1 MSVLIENE
9 LGFQFDF
16 DYVQVANEVVDTMLA
31 MEECP
36 YEAEVNITLVEDDTI
51 LKLNK
56 EFRDIAKS
64 TDVLSF
70 PMLEFPKPADYDI
83 LNGSAEPYFHPDS
96 GELILGDVVISVP
109 TTIRQA
115 QEYEHEVKREYAFL
129 IAHSMLH
136 LLGYDHLTE
145 QEAKQ
150 MEEKQE
156 KILKKL
162 TITR

>member
-1 MSVLIENE
+1 MSVLMDNE
-9 LGFQFDF
+9 LKVQFDF
-16 DYVQVANEVVDTMLA
+16 DYIQVANDVVDTALV

-36 YEAEVNITLVEDDTI
+36 YAAEVNITLVDDDTI
-51 LKLNK
+51 LELNK
-56 EFRDIAKS
+56 EFRDIAKP

-83 LNGSAEPYFHPDS
+83 LKGGAELYFHPDS
-96 GELILGDVVISVP
+96 GELLLGDIVISVP
-109 TTIRQA
+109 TMIRQA
-115 QEYEHEVKREYAFL
+115 QEYEHESKREYAFL

-136 LLGYDHLTE
+136 LLGYDHLAE

-156 KILKKL
+156 KILEQLK
-162 TITR
+162 ITR

>member
-1 MSVLIENE
+1 MSVLMDNE
-9 LGFQFDF
+9 LKFQFDF
-16 DYVQVANEVVDTMLA
+16 DYIQVANDVVDTTLA
-31 MEECP
+31 TEDCP
-36 YEAEVNITLVEDDTI
+36 YAAEVNITLVDDDTI
-51 LKLNK
+51 LELNK
-56 EFRDIAKS
+56 EFRDIAKP

-83 LNGSAEPYFHPDS
+83 LNDSAKLYFHPDS
-96 GELILGDVVISVP
+96 GELILGDIVISVP
-109 TTIRQA
+109 TAIRQA
-115 QEYEHEVKREYAFL
+115 QEYKHAIKREYAFL

-136 LLGYDHLTE
+136 LLGYDHLAE

>member
-1 MSVLIENE
+1 MSVLMDNE
-9 LGFQFDF
+9 LKVKFDF
-16 DYVQVANEVVDTMLA
+16 DYAQVANEVVDTTLA

-36 YEAEVNITLVEDDTI
+36 YEAEVNITLVDDDTI
-51 LKLNK
+51 RELNK
-56 EFRDIAKS
+56 EFRDIAKP

-83 LNGSAEPYFHPDS
+83 LKSGAELYFHPDS
-96 GELILGDVVISVP
+96 GELLLGDIVISVP
-109 TTIRQA
+109 TMIRQA
-115 QEYEHEVKREYAFL
+115 QEYEHEIKREYAFL

-136 LLGYDHLTE
+136 LLGYDHLAE

-156 KILKKL
+156 KILEKL
-162 TITR
+162 TINR